1 VVQHFGIS
9 RTPVREALLRLWADG
24 LVVLPPNR
32 GARVA
37 PLDVS
42 NLRHFYEAL
51 ELCQRA
57 CMYWAAL
64 RATPAQIDT
73 IREEMLKFE
82 AAVSKRDGNAMAH
95 DNLTFHNAIGAAAG
109 NTYIASAYDRI
120 LREGMRISKFAVT
133 NEFDEKKTLASHL
146 NKIIRDHRDMVAAIQ
161 RKDVVRAEK
170 LGASHAKLA
179 RLRTMEGLT
188 ASQAAG
194 VSLSHDVSDTRPKR

>member
-1 VVQHFGIS
+1 MPKTKKALLVRKKREVAPRAVVPKGRGGLVIYEELRRKILDLELEPGSVIEEEMVVQHFGIS

-95 DNLTFHNAIGAAAG
+95 DNLN
-109 NTYIASAYDRI
+109 S
-120 LREGMRISKFAVT
+120 
-133 NEFDEKKTLASHL
+133 
-146 NKIIRDHRDMVAAIQ
+146 
-161 RKDVVRAEK
+161 
-170 LGASHAKLA
+170 
-179 RLRTMEGLT
+179 
-188 ASQAAG
+188 
-194 VSLSHDVSDTRPKR
+194 